1 MNPSSTWAGLGRLWR
16 QRQPRERALI
26 GWTLAALALL
36 LLWTTTLQPA
46 WRLWQQPPAQS
57 NQHSLA
63 LMRSLQAQAQA
74 LRQQPRISTAQS
86 RQAISQSVQALG
98 GKLSPQGSAVVVEL
112 PAIPAAALFGWVETL
127 GPQMGARV
135 TQASL
140 QEIEPGQWS
149 GRLTLELP

>member
-1 MNPSSTWAGLGRLWR
+1 LWQ
-16 QRQPRERALI
+16 QRQPRERVLI
-26 GWTLAALALL
+26 GWTLAVLALL

-46 WRLWQQPPAQS
+46 WRLWQQPPTQS
-57 NQHSLA
+57 ATHSLA
-63 LMRSLQAQAQA
+63 VMRSLQAQAQA
-74 LRQQPRISTAQS
+74 LRQQPRISTTQS
-86 RQAISQSVQALG
+86 RLAVSQSIQALG

-112 PAIPAAALFGWVETL
+112 PATATTALFGWVESL

-135 TQASL
+135 IQASL